1 VGSRKFGYGRIT
13 VMKDMGDPVGG
24 RVFFVKPGTDIEAYD
39 DYMQNQTV
47 LVRLPHEDQ

>member
-1 VGSRKFGYGRIT
+1 
-13 VMKDMGDPVGG
+13 MKDMGDSVGG
-24 RVFFVKPGTDIEAYD
+24 RVFFVQPGTDIAAYD